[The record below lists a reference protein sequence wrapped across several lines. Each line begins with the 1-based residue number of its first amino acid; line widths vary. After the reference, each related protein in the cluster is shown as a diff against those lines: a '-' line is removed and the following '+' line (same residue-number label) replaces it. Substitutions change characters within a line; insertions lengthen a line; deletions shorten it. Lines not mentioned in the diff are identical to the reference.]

1 MEGFQ
6 RGYDVENHLHPSSE
20 VRRAVLWL
28 DITLGIF
35 LPILNGSD
43 AILYYSL
50 LNRGHWTCIS
60 MHKRDS
66 LFYT

>member
-20 VRRAVLWL
+20 VRRAALWL

-35 LPILNGSD
+35 QSFF
-43 AILYYSL
+43 LY
-50 LNRGHWTCIS
+50 
-60 MHKRDS
+60 
-66 LFYT
+66 